1 MFCKSGKSIIQRAMI
16 LAVFCACSRLSAMGS
31 SDRYDSLM
39 QDGSSTE
46 ITSALKADS
55 DLITYTVGKDR
66 NTLLMSAL
74 SYKRPLSIIK
84 LLLSAGISPSAKNKY
99 RQTAV
104 SYACRYSDD
113 PAVVSLVI
121 TSGAPSAFS
130 RRRRLMARDK
140 TGMYAAQYVFENSDA
155 KIKDLVYGMLKPE
168 DIALIE
174 KAAGTE
180 TNTPA
185 ADMTAPAPAPAAPA
199 PVPVPAAEAAPVPAP
214 VPVPVPAPSSPS
226 ESKVPAPA
234 EQPAPVQE
242 TPASAAGTP
251 APAAEST
258 APEKTV
264 PAEPAVSVQ
273 PVPVTASA
281 PAVSAVPAV
290 PASSYE
296 KTYLYDYAP
305 SDDGSSDDTSSASS
319 RYIPDANT
327 ADRNGVTPLMKALKD
342 GNDWEADALL
352 YSGANV
358 NVKDND
364 GWTPLMY
371 AVRYQNSEKL
381 VSMLIGKGAEIRVS
395 NTFGASPLILAA
407 QYSENPAVLSHL
419 LAAYSAGEESV
430 SNALVFCLTGRAS
443 SERIRIA
450 KVRLFIE
457 KGVPV
462 NRFYEGKTPLM
473 YAAESC
479 TSTDIISMLL
489 DSGAIVSIRTADG
502 KTAFDFAQANTRL
515 PRDKVFWSLNTGKN

>member
-1 MFCKSGKSIIQRAMI
+1 MFCKSGKSIIQSIMI
-16 LAVFCACSRLSAMGS
+16 LAVFCAGFRLYAMGS

-84 LLLSAGISPSAKNKY
+84 LLLSAGISPTAKNKY

-113 PAVVSLVI
+113 PSVASLVI
-121 TSGAPSAFS
+121 TSGAPSSFS
-130 RRRRLMARDK
+130 RRRRLMTRDK
-140 TGMYAAQYVFENSDA
+140 TGMYAAQYVFENTDT
-155 KIKDLVYGMLKPE
+155 KIKDLVYSMLKPE

-174 KAAGTE
+174 KAAGVE
-180 TNTPA
+180 TKAAA
-185 ADMTAPAPAPAAPA
+185 ADMTAPAAAVPEPASETASLPAAESA
-199 PVPVPAAEAAPVPAP
+199 PVP
-214 VPVPVPAPSSPS
+214 
-226 ESKVPAPA
+226 VPAPA
-234 EQPAPVQE
+234 EQPVPEPVAQQTPPLTVDTAPAPVQ
-242 TPASAAGTP
+242 TAPVPAAEPP
-251 APAAEST
+251 APAAET
-258 APEKTV
+258 AVPVPEKTV
-264 PAEPAVSVQ
+264 PAEPAVPVQ
-273 PVPVTASA
+273 EPVPVSAA
-281 PAVSAVPAV
+281 PAP
-290 PASSYE
+290 SYE
-296 KTYLYDYAP
+296 KTYLYDYALSDGEN
-305 SDDGSSDDTSSASS
+305 SDDSASASS
-319 RYIPDANT
+319 RYISDANT

-342 GNDWEADALL
+342 GNDWETDALL
-352 YSGANV
+352 YSGAEI

-443 SERIRIA
+443 SERIRSA
-450 KVRLFIE
+450 KVQLFIE
-457 KGVPV
+457 KGVPL

-473 YAAESC
+473 YAAENC

-489 DSGAIVSIRTADG
+489 DGGAIVSIRTADG
-502 KTAFDFAQANTRL
+502 KSAFDFAQANTRL